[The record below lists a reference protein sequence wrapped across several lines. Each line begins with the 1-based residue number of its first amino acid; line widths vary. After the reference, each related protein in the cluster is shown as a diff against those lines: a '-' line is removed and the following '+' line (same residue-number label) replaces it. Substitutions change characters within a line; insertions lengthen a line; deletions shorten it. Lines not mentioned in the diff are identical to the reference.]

1 MTSIHKERKKLSIP
15 DRDVFDDMNMY
26 LLTKNLNDLI
36 RKDILLDILGM
47 FQENEKRGIK
57 INDVI
62 DNYETFCDEI
72 AKNAI
77 QKTKWESLFWV
88 LQIIGLIPL
97 TVILYNIIIYHQYTG
112 NNYLLISADSI
123 GFPIIIIGG
132 IFISN
137 IRNKMTYRLPFGKWY
152 LFAFLYF
159 TIAILCTIFVQ
170 HIVEYDIK
178 ISIFTFC
185 FIILFNIVS
194 YILYYI
200 IRNTNYK
207 KYINSK

>member
-1 MTSIHKERKKLSIP
+1 MTNIHKERKKLSIP

-159 TIAILCTIFVQ
+159 IMTILCTIFVQ